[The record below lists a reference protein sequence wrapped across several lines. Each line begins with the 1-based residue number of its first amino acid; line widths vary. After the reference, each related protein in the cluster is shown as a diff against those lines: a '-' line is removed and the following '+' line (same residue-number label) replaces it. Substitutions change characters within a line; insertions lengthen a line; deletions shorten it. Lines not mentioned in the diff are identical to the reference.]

1 MISIVAI
8 LTFAGAL
15 GAVGF
20 VLYATIAPS
29 LAKIEAALSGRGVTS
44 SLPPLP
50 PRRASTLRVTVSPV
64 AQPVYWRAAA

>member
-15 GAVGF
+15 SAAGF

-29 LAKIEAALSGRGVTS
+29 LPKIEAALSGRGVTS
-44 SLPPLP
+44 NLPPLP
-50 PRRASTLRVTVSPV
+50 PRRASTLRVT
-64 AQPVYWRAAA
+64 AQPAVRSTYWRAAA